1 MRALISTVA
10 VAGLAFAMV
19 AAQANAGPT
28 IRFGSAAKLPA
39 GCSVNGSGL
48 DCTASAATTLNFS
61 IIIVNDA
68 GGMAGYSFGAEW
80 DSNLEN
86 ALTVNSATEGTQD
99 YIEVSA
105 GPPPVTVGF
114 NVLGGSGAPAGPGGV
129 TQSTAGAGGQVTNW
143 EAIGASP
150 DSNVN
155 VQTAN
160 ASFRAGRISITV
172 DSTTGT
178 RLQLGWYNSLQDAF
192 VAGNAT
198 SLNENDISFGYI
210 DFNGGSNGGVPE
222 PGTTLLM
229 GLGMLGLI
237 VAGRSSR
244 K

>member
-86 ALTVNSATEGTQD
+86 ALTVNSAVQGYQTYVT
-99 YIEVSA
+99 VSA
-105 GPPPVTVGF
+105 GPPPVTVGY
-114 NVLGGSGAPAGPGGV
+114 NVLNGSGAPVGPGGV
-129 TQSTAGAGGQVTNW
+129 TQSTAGAAGQATNW

-155 VQTAN
+155 VQSAN
-160 ASFRAGRISITV
+160 LSFRAGRISVTV

-178 RLQLGWYNSLQDAF
+178 RLQLGWYNPLQDAF
-192 VAGNAT
+192 VSGSSA
-198 SLNENDISFGYI
+198 SLAEGDITFGYV

>member
-10 VAGLAFAMV
+10 AGLAFAMF
-19 AAQANAGPT
+19 AAHANAGPI
-28 IRFGSAAKLPA
+28 IRPGQAAKLPA
-39 GCSVNGSGL
+39 GCSVNGHGL

-61 IIIVNDA
+61 IIIINDT
-68 GGMAGYSFGAEW
+68 GGMAGYSFGAQW
-80 DSNLEN
+80 DANLEN
-86 ALTVNSATEGTQD
+86 ALTVNSATQGTQSN
-99 YIEVSA
+99 IEVSA

-114 NVLGGSGAPAGPGGV
+114 NAFGGNGAPVGPGGV
-129 TQSTAGAGGQVTNW
+129 TQSTAGAAGQATNW
-143 EAIGASP
+143 EATGASP
-150 DSNVN
+150 DSNIN

-160 ASFRAGRISITV
+160 TSFRAGRISVTV

-198 SLNENDISFGYI
+198 SLAEGDITFGYI
-210 DFNGGSNGGVPE
+210 DFNGGPGPVPE

>member
-10 VAGLAFAMV
+10 AGLAFAMI
-19 AAQANAGPT
+19 AAHANAGPI
-28 IRFGSAAKLPA
+28 IRPGSGPYLPS
-39 GCSVNGSGL
+39 GCSVNGNNL
-48 DCTASAATTLNFS
+48 DCTASAGTTLNFNIV
-61 IIIVNDA
+61 IINDA

-80 DSNLEN
+80 DANLEN
-86 ALTVNSATEGTQD
+86 ALTVNSATQGLQGT
-99 YIEVSA
+99 IEVSA
-105 GPPPVTVGF
+105 GPPPVEVDF
-114 NVLGGSGAPAGPGGV
+114 NVLGGNGAPVGPGGV
-129 TQSTAGAGGQVTNW
+129 TQSTAGARGTATNW
-143 EAIGASP
+143 EATGASP

-160 ASFRAGRISITV
+160 TSFRAGRISVTV

-198 SLNENDISFGYI
+198 SLNEADITFGYI
-210 DFNGGSNGGVPE
+210 DFNGGPVPE